1 MMKNIVRTLLL
12 SVGTLTLASCSDFLD
27 QTSPSEQTGQT
38 VFESTYYTG
47 LTVNKIYGLLTQ
59 DQTYSQYIPIVWGL
73 NTDCE
78 LVDGLGSDASNTSS
92 ERGNMNYNMNPGWAN
107 ISKLWNALYGIVENA
122 NLVIEGIDGSSL
134 AQGSTTDARTMLRY
148 KGEALTLRAMVYLDL
163 IRFFGD
169 VPMKMESSQADLSNA
184 YLAKTDRDVILDR
197 LLEDLD
203 EAIEYLPW
211 AGENS
216 SYTTER
222 ISKGYAN
229 ALYANIA
236 LTRAGWAIREQA
248 KDGYETAAENSD
260 PTYPTQRADA
270 ATRRQYYEAALS
282 HLSAIINNGTHKL
295 NPSFENE
302 WYLINQ
308 RTLDQTYRENIFEI
322 PMGLGVSSELGYT
335 VGVRINGS
343 SSYYGA
349 KGNSSGKLKLTAP
362 YFYSF
367 DKKDVR
373 RDITC
378 AQVQLKEEDGVVK
391 ESMIGNTPFGIYC
404 GKWDVRKMSEEWRQ
418 AAIAAGNA
426 KCMTGIN
433 VVRMRYSQVL
443 LMYAEVLNEL
453 AGPDGSY
460 AGAAGLTARE
470 ALAAVHTRAFNDADK
485 ADAAAYVAALS
496 TDKDAFFNAIVDE
509 NAWELAGE
517 GFRKFDLIRWNLLSA
532 KIDEFKANY
541 LEQYNSG
548 VYPEKIYYN
557 YTDEAKTTIDMS
569 SVTWYE
575 TPEDTKAYD
584 ASTSFY
590 GTYNKTQL
598 ETNFPTISAGLNET
612 VKNRYIMPIASTTI
626 SASNNMLHNSYG
638 FSD

>member
-1 MMKNIVRTLLL
+1 
-12 SVGTLTLASCSDFLD
+12 
-27 QTSPSEQTGQT
+27 
-38 VFESTYYTG
+38 
-47 LTVNKIYGLLTQ
+47 
-59 DQTYSQYIPIVWGL
+59 
-73 NTDCE
+73 
-78 LVDGLGSDASNTSS
+78 
-92 ERGNMNYNMNPGWAN
+92 
-107 ISKLWNALYGIVENA
+107 
-122 NLVIEGIDGSSL
+122 
-134 AQGSTTDARTMLRY
+134 
-148 KGEALTLRAMVYLDL
+148 
-163 IRFFGD
+163 
-169 VPMKMESSQADLSNA
+169 
-184 YLAKTDRDVILDR
+184 
-197 LLEDLD
+197 
-203 EAIEYLPW
+203 
-211 AGENS
+211 
-216 SYTTER
+216 
-222 ISKGYAN
+222 
-229 ALYANIA
+229 
-236 LTRAGWAIREQA
+236 
-248 KDGYETAAENSD
+248 
-260 PTYPTQRADA
+260 
-270 ATRRQYYEAALS
+270 
-282 HLSAIINNGTHKL
+282 
-295 NPSFENE
+295 
-302 WYLINQ
+302 
-308 RTLDQTYRENIFEI
+308 
-322 PMGLGVSSELGYT
+322 
-335 VGVRINGS
+335 
-343 SSYYGA
+343 
-349 KGNSSGKLKLTAP
+349 
-362 YFYSF
+362 
-367 DKKDVR
+367 
-373 RDITC
+373 
-378 AQVQLKEEDGVVK
+378 
-391 ESMIGNTPFGIYC
+391 
-404 GKWDVRKMSEEWRQ
+404 
-418 AAIAAGNA
+418 
-426 KCMTGIN
+426 
-433 VVRMRYSQVL
+433 MRYSQVL

-485 ADAAAYVAALS
+485 ADAAAYVANLS